1 MSDFSGD
8 TSGFGTAVLG
18 LYPDS
23 TTYAINGGIV
33 GEMNVS
39 PTLSLRLG
47 GDYYGTGFG
56 STMQN
61 SFGFTYGFVY
71 RFGKQ

>member
-1 MSDFSGD
+1 L
-8 TSGFGTAVLG
+8 A
-18 LYPDS
+18 
-23 TTYAINGGIV
+23 
-33 GEMNVS
+33 
-39 PTLSLRLG
+39 

>member
-1 MSDFSGD
+1 MRSPCDLCFISSQCFGKGD
-8 TSGFGTAVLG
+8 EF
-18 LYPDS
+18 
-23 TTYAINGGIV
+23 TYAIDGGII
-33 GEMNVS
+33 GEANVT
-39 PTLSLRLG
+39 PTLSLRLA